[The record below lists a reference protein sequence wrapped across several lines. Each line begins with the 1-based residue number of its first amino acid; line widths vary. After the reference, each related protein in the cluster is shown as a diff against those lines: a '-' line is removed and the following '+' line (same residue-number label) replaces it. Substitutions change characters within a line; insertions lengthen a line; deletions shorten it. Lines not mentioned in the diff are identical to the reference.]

1 MTGRET
7 RPLRYV
13 STRFLRLP
21 LRGSCRKA
29 TEGVFDTLLPP
40 RCGPPSSRRDAKR
53 NAKSITEKSFAYIS
67 IKTDVREGFARVRST
82 IAGVAETG
90 GICKGAKHH
99 CRRRRDGWAEIHQ
112 RRENPL
118 TRLHRELS
126 RRESL
131 KEEKSCILY
140 R

>member
-1 MTGRET
+1 MIKNAPFGA
-7 RPLRYV
+7 
-13 STRFLRLP
+13 RFLMKS
-21 LRGSCRKA
+21 GSGNEEIVTVA
-29 TEGVFDTLLPP
+29 QITQGEG
-40 RCGPPSSRRDAKR
+40 
-53 NAKSITEKSFAYIS
+53 Y
-67 IKTDVREGFARVRST
+67 ARVRST

-90 GICKGAKHH
+90 GICKGAERH

-118 TRLHRELS
+118 TRLRRELF